1 MPAAR
6 RLDVRAL
13 HDRRLAG
20 ELRRHRTSRNNVRTS
35 SSDIASTSSPRSCAT
50 AANRSYRSPK
60 PRIVR
65 RSALSPST
73 PSLRATATTEN
84 RTSPISSS
92 AFVGVVR
99 LDRGRQ
105 LVDLLPERGERALRR
120 TPLEPPAGR
129 PPLHLRR
136 ARERRQRRGD
146 VVLDRLLSAGLLG
159 LEPLPVH
166 EHLVGAAHLDLAE
179 HVRVPMDQLL
189 DQPLRHVVH
198 VPPAVVGRDLRV
210 ERDLEQQIAELVADR
225 VGVIGVDRLEQLV
238 RLLEQ
243 VARERL
249 VRLLRVPRAAARRT
263 QPRLHADQVEETRS
277 ALAGRDGTF
286 GNVGEALAHAEGPAG
301 ADGVAVSVDV
311 LEMRMTWSVSSSK
324 RPYFGLTS
332 TAPPETCST
341 SQSLKTVAALASSSC
356 CFTSS
361 NDCTSFFTMRIT
373 CQPNCGLDGLRDLAG
388 LQRDRGRPELRH
400 VRGGHGR
407 TQAAGVLLGGR
418 VDGDLLRE
426 VQEVLLGGA
435 GARDLRVD
443 VVGLGLRLH
452 EDVVHLH
459 GRVAREVVLVLL
471 AEIGLRRGV
480 GGDGRLHRAE
490 QQDPVRQVRQVG
502 ARQVVGLQ
510 LVVDRLLPE
519 AVVQLRDRVR
529 DLGVG
534 HLDVVV
540 LRVDRHEMLLDQV
553 REREPRAGR
562 LFGLVAVHGPARLLV
577 EAREEAEDIL
587 LMRELRIRHVD
598 AAQRRGGSR
607 GAAAR
612 GEQRQAERERDG
624 RDGTGSGTG
633 SHEQRV

>member
-1 MPAAR
+1 MLADAVDLGGRRRVGDEDLGAMTELARGVRHRQPEVPAGGGDDARRRHVGREHLVERSPRLERPRVLHQLELEDERHLQAERARARLHDRRRTDVARDPAAR

-35 SSDIASTSSPRSCAT
+35 SSDIASTSSPRSFAT

-92 AFVGVVR
+92 AFSASSG

-120 TPLEPPAGR
+120 APLEPPAGR
-129 PPLHLRR
+129 PALHLRR
-136 ARERRQRRGD
+136 ARQRRQRRGD
-146 VVLDRLLSAGLLG
+146 VVLDRLLPAGLLG
-159 LEPLPVH
+159 LQPLPVH

-179 HVRVPMDQLL
+179 HVRVPVDQLL

-225 VGVIGVDRLEQLV
+225 VGVLGVDRLEQLV
-238 RLLEQ
+238 RLFEQ

-249 VRLLRVPRAAARRT
+249 VRLLRVPRTAARRT

-311 LEMRMTWSVSSSK
+311 LEMRRKPGRVSSSK

-332 TAPPETCST
+332 TTPPDAC
-341 SQSLKTVAALASSSC
+341 LIRSS
-356 CFTSS
+356 
-361 NDCTSFFTMRIT
+361 R
-373 CQPNCGLDGLRDLAG
+373 
-388 LQRDRGRPELRH
+388 
-400 VRGGHGR
+400 
-407 TQAAGVLLGGR
+407 
-418 VDGDLLRE
+418 
-426 VQEVLLGGA
+426 
-435 GARDLRVD
+435 
-443 VVGLGLRLH
+443 
-452 EDVVHLH
+452 
-459 GRVAREVVLVLL
+459 
-471 AEIGLRRGV
+471 
-480 GGDGRLHRAE
+480 
-490 QQDPVRQVRQVG
+490 
-502 ARQVVGLQ
+502 
-510 LVVDRLLPE
+510 
-519 AVVQLRDRVR
+519 
-529 DLGVG
+529 
-534 HLDVVV
+534 
-540 LRVDRHEMLLDQV
+540 
-553 REREPRAGR
+553 
-562 LFGLVAVHGPARLLV
+562 
-577 EAREEAEDIL
+577 
-587 LMRELRIRHVD
+587 
-598 AAQRRGGSR
+598 
-607 GAAAR
+607 
-612 GEQRQAERERDG
+612 
-624 RDGTGSGTG
+624 
-633 SHEQRV
+633 